1 MAKFKFIGP
10 PERTRFKGGSYSVGD
25 IAEVSDAAAES
36 FKKHQGFE
44 ALDTPKPSAK
54 PQVKKSKK
62 PAELPKAEKETTS
75 KE

>member
-1 MAKFKFIGP
+1 MAKFKYIGP

-25 IAEVSDAAAES
+25 VADVSDATSES
-36 FKKHQGFE
+36 FKNHPGFE
-44 ALDTPKPSAK
+44 ALDTPKPPAK

-62 PAELPKAEKETTS
+62 PAESPKAEKETS